1 MMNDKEPLVTNTFGA
16 LYSRLFHGVG
26 AQTYAQTVQILI
38 RLAEVPLLLSFW
50 NPELYGEWLIIS
62 AIPAYLSMGDI
73 GFSTTA
79 AREMTILNSANNKQG
94 TLRVFQSTWVL
105 LLILSGFIFV
115 GTAFFVYLVPLGE
128 LLGLQQISDVG
139 LTIIVLALV
148 ADVLLGF
155 QAGLLNGS
163 LWAVGCYPLGIGLS
177 STMQLLG
184 FVGLALGLVI
194 KNDPVIAALGYFSG
208 KLLSLFLFLIVKK
221 KYISWLGYGFR
232 YAQLQEVRRLTIP
245 ALASLAFPLGNAFNI
260 QGIRVIIGI
269 ISGPAAVALF
279 VPLRTLANFAM
290 QPRRIVNQ
298 LIQPELGLAYGSQ
311 DSELFNKLVLKACQL
326 VFWAA
331 GGLTMGLALTGDLI
345 LSRWT
350 VGKITMHWPL
360 YLFLLGALV
369 INSLWNTALMVPY
382 ATNRH
387 SRIAGIYTGV
397 YGLIAFVLAFFL
409 VKEFGVFGAGV
420 TLLVVEL
427 AMLVIVLKEAL
438 KMSDILFQEW
448 TSHLLKPPVDIVVS
462 FLNKTKALY
471 LNSRSKV

>member
-1 MMNDKEPLVTNTFGA
+1 MTEDKETPEDKPFGT
-16 LYSRLFHGVG
+16 LFSRLFRGVG
-26 AQTYAQTVQILI
+26 AQAYAQGIQIGI

-50 NPELYGEWLIIS
+50 NPELYGEWLILS
-62 AIPAYLSMGDI
+62 AIPAYMSMGDI

-79 AREMTILNSANNKQG
+79 AREMTILNSANDKEG

-115 GTAFFVYLVPLGE
+115 GTAFFVYLAPLGDW
-128 LLGLQQISDVG
+128 LGLQQISDFS
-139 LTIIVLALV
+139 LRIIILALV

-163 LWAVGCYPLGIGLS
+163 LWAVGRYPLGIGLS

-184 FVGLALGLVI
+184 FLGLALGLVI
-194 KNDPVIAALGYFSG
+194 KNDPVVAVLGYLLG
-208 KLLSLFLFLIVKK
+208 KLISFFISLIVKK
-221 KYISWLGYGFR
+221 RNVAWIRYGFH
-232 YAQLQEVRRLTIP
+232 YARLKEIRRLSIP
-245 ALASLAFPLGNAFNI
+245 SLASLAFPLGNAFNI
-260 QGIRVIIGI
+260 QGIRVIIGLVL
-269 ISGPAAVALF
+269 GPTAVATF

-311 DSELFNKLVLKACQL
+311 NAELFKKLVLKACQL

-331 GGLTMGLALTGDLI
+331 GGLAVALALTGDLV
-345 LSRWT
+345 LSYWT
-350 VGKITMHWPL
+350 VGKITMQWSL
-360 YLFLLGALV
+360 YLSLLGALV

-387 SRIAGIYTGV
+387 SRIAGVYTGV

-409 VKEFGVFGAGV
+409 VKEMGVLGAGV

-448 TSHLLKPPVDIVVS
+448 VSYLLMPPLDIVGF
-462 FLNKTKALY
+462 FLRKEKK
-471 LNSRSKV
+471 LN